1 MQFDFNLKNLILGAV
16 AGIFMLVSCAPVKD
30 SAYLQNTVVNQPE
43 KIDKQAGIVVQP
55 QDQLSIIVSSR
66 NPELVAMF
74 NLPMVQYTAGSDA
87 TSDSQQRLL
96 GYTVDNDGLI
106 DFPVLG
112 TLKVGGLTRW
122 ELSEMIKNKLITQ
135 GLLNDAVVTVEFMN
149 FKYSVLGEVN
159 QPGTFEAEGEKIT
172 IFQAL
177 SRARDL
183 TIYGLR
189 ENVTVIRERNGERIF
204 YQLNLCDVNV
214 LNSPAY
220 YLQQNDI
227 VYVEPSQEKQRQSTI
242 DDKGL
247 RMTTIAIS
255 STSLLVGVA
264 SLILGILGMN

>member
-1 MQFDFNLKNLILGAV
+1 MRFDFNLKNLILGVV
-16 AGIFMLVSCAPVKD
+16 AGIFMLSSCAPVKD
-30 SAYLQNTVVNQPE
+30 IAYLQNKVVNQPE
-43 KIDKQAGIVVQP
+43 KIDKYAGIVVQP

-96 GYTVDNDGLI
+96 GYTVNNTGCI

-112 TLKVGGLTRW
+112 VLKVGGLTRV
-122 ELSEMIKNKLITQ
+122 ELAEMIKNKLIAD
-135 GLLNDAVVTVEFMN
+135 GLLSDAVVTVEFMN

-159 QPGTFEAEGEKIT
+159 QPGTFDADGEKIT

-183 TIYGLR
+183 TIYGMR
-189 ENVTVIRERNGERIF
+189 ENVTVIREANGERVF
-204 YQLNLCDVNV
+204 YQVNLCDVDIFK
-214 LNSPAY
+214 SPAY
-220 YLQQNDI
+220 YLHQNDI